1 MPGAV
6 SAAHTAMTTAELT
19 FGWYGKRPSAGDFLS
34 RRLPK
39 SLVDRLDLWLQ
50 AGMTALRERSPDEWH
65 RRYAAAPAWN
75 ALLPAGVLAPDAC
88 LVVVAA
94 SQDRVGR
101 RFPMCVIVQLGGG
114 RDALARITSLPG
126 YCAALSALVERSIR
140 TSIGGDEFDQR
151 LSVLTTQFVRDA
163 SAPLDDLSDIAAVLG
178 DAAIDS
184 DLSTVPLGAD
194 SAFPWPD
201 LARMFDPAG
210 RTSYW
215 WSAPRPGRLQSGLTH
230 AGALDATLFVTLFGD
245 AREPHGG
252 SGASVD

>member
-1 MPGAV
+1 
-6 SAAHTAMTTAELT
+6 MTTAELT
-19 FGWYGKRPSAGDFLS
+19 FGWYGKRPSAGDFVS
-34 RRLPK
+34 RRLPRP
-39 SLVDRLDLWLQ
+39 LVDRLDLWLQ
-50 AGMTALRERSPDEWH
+50 AGMTALRERSPDTWQ
-65 RRYAAAPAWN
+65 RGYAVAPVWN
-75 ALLPAGVLAPDAC
+75 ALVPAGVLAPDAC
-88 LVVVAA
+88 LAVVAA

-101 RFPMCVIVQLGGG
+101 RFPMCVIVQLRGG
-114 RDALARITSLPG
+114 RDALVRITSLPG
-126 YCAALSALVERSIR
+126 YCAGLSGLVEGSIRVSIGADEFDERLSAL
-140 TSIGGDEFDQR
+140 
-151 LSVLTTQFVRDA
+151 TTRFVRDA

-178 DAAIDS
+178 DAASGD

-215 WSAPRPGRLQSGLTH
+215 WSAPRPGRLQSGFTH

-245 AREPHGG
+245 AHEPHGG